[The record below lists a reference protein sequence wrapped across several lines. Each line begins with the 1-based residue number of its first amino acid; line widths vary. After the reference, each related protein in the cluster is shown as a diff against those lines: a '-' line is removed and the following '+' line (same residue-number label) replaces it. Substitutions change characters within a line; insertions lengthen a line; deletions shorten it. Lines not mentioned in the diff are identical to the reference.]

1 MAELVIVAACGTS
14 MPPTQAA
21 SHIAA
26 FPQALVEPC
35 ILASSNSGDFVLDP
49 FFGSGTV
56 GLVAK
61 RLHFFGIGT
70 NGLTQYLLAADRGSP
85 ELTHFQ
91 DALHPAGVAANPA
104 CDKDRSPHRKVVGV
118 CGESAFVPDAARI
131 LIGLGVNENQS
142 CHSPSLALPGPALA
156 QDHLEDVADPH
167 RQRRRLP
174 LKNQFAHGSRGSNSN
189 LTNRSFPMSI
199 TRKKL
204 PLETDRTSS
213 LTAPGRSALR
223 RCCGSRCGRW
233 RWWAAPSSAW
243 GAPAGG
249 GAA

>member
-1 MAELVIVAACGTS
+1 

-131 LIGLGVNENQS
+131 LIGLGVNELSLSAARIPKIKAAIRQALRYLGQRWLKIIWKMWQIRTANDGAF
-142 CHSPSLALPGPALA
+142 HLKINSPTVPGAPT
-156 QDHLEDVADPH
+156 P
-167 RQRRRLP
+167 
-174 LKNQFAHGSRGSNSN
+174 
-189 LTNRSFPMSI
+189 T
-199 TRKKL
+199 
-204 PLETDRTSS
+204 S
-213 LTAPGRSALR
+213 LTALSQ
-223 RCCGSRCGRW
+223 CQ
-233 RWWAAPSSAW
+233 
-243 GAPAGG
+243 
-249 GAA
+249 